1 MVNLLKNQP
10 VGKSDKFGKKEHA
23 WLKEKYLTIILI

>member
-10 VGKSDKFGKKEHA
+10 VGKSDRFDKKERA
-23 WLKEKYLTIILI
+23 WLKEKFLTTILI